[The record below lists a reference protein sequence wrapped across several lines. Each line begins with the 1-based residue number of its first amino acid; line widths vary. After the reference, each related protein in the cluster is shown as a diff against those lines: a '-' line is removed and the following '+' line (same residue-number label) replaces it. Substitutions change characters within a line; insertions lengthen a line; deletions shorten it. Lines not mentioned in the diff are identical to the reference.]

1 LTFVDQRG
9 SLRALSDALT
19 ATPTP
24 TRISAI
30 TRLIEHVVRRLRE
43 RLQGAPVSPPVGVDY
58 NLDAEAEH
66 LIGWFGSWE
75 GVDDGL
81 TQVDAD
87 TLCGEG
93 EEGNPGEAFD

>member
-1 LTFVDQRG
+1 
-9 SLRALSDALT
+9 
-19 ATPTP
+19 
-24 TRISAI
+24 
-30 TRLIEHVVRRLRE
+30 
-43 RLQGAPVSPPVGVDY
+43 VSPPVGVDY